1 MNDEENEEEMSIDEE
16 RKKLEEL
23 GVNNTWEIL
32 TAGDKK
38 KKEPEDKKTF
48 RGFI

>member
-1 MNDEENEEEMSIDEE
+1 MSDEENEEEMSLDEE

-23 GVNNTWEIL
+23 GVNNTWGIL
-32 TAGDKK
+32 TTGDKK
-38 KKEPEDKKTF
+38 KKDLEDKKPF